1 LADVRDEPLV
11 EPSILSA
18 DFARLADEVA
28 RVAPV
33 TDWVHVDV
41 MDAHYVPNL
50 TIGLPVVESLRKA
63 TPLSLDCHLM
73 IEDPDR
79 WAPMYAETSD
89 SVTIHVETARD
100 RRGVGRAIRDKG
112 ARAGIA
118 VDRQTDVREVLDVL
132 PDYDLLLV
140 MTIQAGFGGQALI
153 PELLDK
159 VRTARAYLDEHGL
172 DLWLQVDG
180 GVSADTIEAC
190 AEAGADAF
198 VAGNA
203 VYGAADPAAAV
214 RALHAQAKAVRT
226 RAGRR

>member
-1 LADVRDEPLV
+1 MRDEPLIA
-11 EPSILSA
+11 PSILSA
-18 DFARLADEVA
+18 DFAHLADEVA
-28 RVAPV
+28 RVAPA

-50 TIGLPVVESLRKA
+50 TIGLPVVASLRKA

-73 IEDPDR
+73 IEDPER
-79 WAPMYAETSD
+79 WAPLYAETAD

-100 RRGVGRAIRDKG
+100 KRGVGRAIRDKG

-118 VDRQTDVREVLDVL
+118 VDKQTDIRDVLDVL
-132 PDYDLLLV
+132 PDYDMVLV
-140 MTIQAGFGGQALI
+140 MTIQAGFGGQAFI
-153 PELLDK
+153 PDLLDK

-180 GVSADTIEAC
+180 GVGADTIEAC

-203 VYGAADPAAAV
+203 VYGAADPEAAV
-214 RALHAQAKAVRT
+214 RGLLDQAKAVRA
-226 RAGRR
+226 RAARR

>member
-1 LADVRDEPLV
+1 MRDDPLI

-18 DFARLADEVA
+18 DFAHLADEVA
-28 RVAPV
+28 RVAPA

-50 TIGLPVVESLRKA
+50 TIGLPVVSSLRRA

-79 WAPMYAETSD
+79 WAPQYAETAD

-100 RRGVGRAIRDKG
+100 KRGVARAIRERG

-118 VDRQTDVREVLDVL
+118 VDKQTDIREVLDVL
-132 PDYDLLLV
+132 PEYDMVLV
-140 MTIQAGFGGQALI
+140 MTIQAGFGGQELI

-180 GVSADTIEAC
+180 GVSPTTIEAC

-203 VYGAADPAAAV
+203 VYAAADPERAV
-214 RALHAQAKAVRT
+214 RDLHAQAKAVRA
-226 RAGRR
+226 RAARG

>member
-1 LADVRDEPLV
+1 MRADPLI

-18 DFARLADEVA
+18 DFARLAEEVE
-28 RVAPV
+28 RVAPA

-50 TIGLPVVESLRKA
+50 TIGLPVVSSLRKA

-79 WAPMYAETSD
+79 WAPMYAETAD

-100 RRGVGRAIRDKG
+100 RRGVGRAIRDRG

-118 VDRQTDVREVLDVL
+118 VDKQTDVRDVLDVL
-132 PDYDLLLV
+132 PDYDMVLV

-180 GVSADTIEAC
+180 GVSRDTIEAC

-203 VYGAADPAAAV
+203 VYGAADPAQAV
-214 RALHAQAKAVRT
+214 RDLHAQAKAVRA
-226 RAGRR
+226 RAERR

>member
-1 LADVRDEPLV
+1 VRDDPLV

-18 DFARLADEVA
+18 DFARLAEEVG
-28 RVAPV
+28 RVAPAAE
-33 TDWVHVDV
+33 WVHVDV

-73 IEDPDR
+73 IDDPDQ
-79 WAPMYAETSD
+79 WAPRYAETAD
-89 SVTIHVETARD
+89 SVTVHVETARD
-100 RRGVGRAIRDKG
+100 RRGVGRAIRERG

-118 VDRQTDVREVLDVL
+118 VDKQTDVREVLDVL

-140 MTIQAGFGGQALI
+140 MTIQAGFGGQPFI
-153 PELLDK
+153 PELLEK
-159 VRTARAYLDEHGL
+159 VRTARRYLDEHGL

-180 GVSADTIEAC
+180 GVGPDTIEAC

-203 VYGAADPAAAV
+203 VYGSADPAQAV
-214 RALHAQAKAVRT
+214 RDLHARAKAVGK
-226 RAGRR
+226 RAARR